1 MIRGGSRLAWDVFS
15 ALAVYV
21 STSIDYLVILLIIFS
36 QAHHRR
42 QSSQVYWGQLL
53 GTGIL
58 VAVSLVIAYLVHFV
72 PEDWMIGLLG
82 LIPLYLGIRYL
93 VKGEE
98 EAEEEEIID
107 QLNARPSNQM
117 FWTVALITISS
128 GGDNLGIYIPYF
140 ASIELGQ
147 IITAIILF
155 AIFTVSLCWLSQRLA
170 RLSFMEETLEK
181 YEQII
186 VPVVFIGLGTYILW
200 ENQTFQALWNLFA

>member
-1 MIRGGSRLAWDVFS
+1 M
-15 ALAVYV
+15 
-21 STSIDYLVILLIIFS
+21 
-36 QAHHRR
+36 
-42 QSSQVYWGQLL
+42 
-53 GTGIL
+53 
-58 VAVSLVIAYLVHFV
+58 SLVIAYLVHFV

-98 EAEEEEIID
+98 EAEEDEIID

-117 FWTVALITISS
+117 FWTVALITIAS

-155 AIFTVSLCWLSQRLA
+155 AIFTVGLCWLSQRLA
-170 RLSFMEETLEK
+170 RLSFLEETLEK
-181 YEQII
+181 YERII
-186 VPVVFIGLGTYILW
+186 VPVVFIGLGIYILW

>member
-1 MIRGGSRLAWDVFS
+1 MLETFFS
-15 ALAVYV
+15 ALVVYV

-42 QSSQVYWGQLL
+42 RSSQVYWGQLL

-107 QLNARPSNQM
+107 QLNARPSNQ
-117 FWTVALITISS
+117 IS
-128 GGDNLGIYIPYF
+128 
-140 ASIELGQ
+140 GQ
-147 IITAIILF
+147 
-155 AIFTVSLCWLSQRLA
+155 C
-170 RLSFMEETLEK
+170 
-181 YEQII
+181 
-186 VPVVFIGLGTYILW
+186 P
-200 ENQTFQALWNLFA
+200 

>member
-1 MIRGGSRLAWDVFS
+1 MLETFFS
-15 ALAVYV
+15 ALVVYV

-42 QSSQVYWGQLL
+42 RSSQVYWGQLL

-117 FWTVALITISS
+117 FWTVALITIAS

-155 AIFTVSLCWLSQRLA
+155 AIFTVGLCWLSQRLA
-170 RLSFMEETLEK
+170 RLSFLEETLEK
-181 YEQII
+181 YERII
-186 VPVVFIGLGTYILW
+186 VPLVFIGLGIYILW
-200 ENQTFQALWNLFA
+200 ENQTFQALWKLFA

>member
-1 MIRGGSRLAWDVFS
+1 MYRPV
-15 ALAVYV
+15 
-21 STSIDYLVILLIIFS
+21 LIIFS

-42 QSSQVYWGQLL
+42 QSSQVYWSQLL

-117 FWTVALITISS
+117 FWTVALITIAS

-140 ASIELGQ
+140 ASIELGKKSLRP
-147 IITAIILF
+147 LF
-155 AIFTVSLCWLSQRLA
+155 YSPSLQSVCA
-170 RLSFMEETLEK
+170 
-181 YEQII
+181 
-186 VPVVFIGLGTYILW
+186 G
-200 ENQTFQALWNLFA
+200 

>member
-1 MIRGGSRLAWDVFS
+1 M
-15 ALAVYV
+15 
-21 STSIDYLVILLIIFS
+21 
-36 QAHHRR
+36 
-42 QSSQVYWGQLL
+42 
-53 GTGIL
+53 
-58 VAVSLVIAYLVHFV
+58 SLVIAYLVHFV
-72 PEDWMIGLLG
+72 PEDWMIGLLD

-117 FWTVALITISS
+117 FWTVALITIAS

-155 AIFTVSLCWLSQRLA
+155 AIFTVGLCWLSQRLA
-170 RLSFMEETLEK
+170 RLSFLEETLEK
-181 YEQII
+181 YERII
-186 VPVVFIGLGTYILW
+186 VPVVFIGLGLYILW

>member
-1 MIRGGSRLAWDVFS
+1 M
-15 ALAVYV
+15 
-21 STSIDYLVILLIIFS
+21 
-36 QAHHRR
+36 
-42 QSSQVYWGQLL
+42 
-53 GTGIL
+53 
-58 VAVSLVIAYLVHFV
+58 SLVIAYLVHFV
-72 PEDWMIGLLG
+72 SEDWMIGLLG

-117 FWTVALITISS
+117 FWTVALITIAS

-155 AIFTVSLCWLSQRLA
+155 AIFIVGLCWLSQRLA

-186 VPVVFIGLGTYILW
+186 VPVVFIGLGIYILW

>member
-1 MIRGGSRLAWDVFS
+1 MLETFIS

-36 QAHHRR
+36 QADHRR
-42 QSSQVYWGQLL
+42 QNSQVYWGQLL

-72 PEDWMIGLLG
+72 SEDWMIGLLG

-117 FWTVALITISS
+117 FWTVALITIAS

-155 AIFTVSLCWLSQRLA
+155 AIFTVGLCWLSQRLA
-170 RLSFMEETLEK
+170 RLSFLEETLEK
-181 YEQII
+181 YERII
-186 VPVVFIGLGTYILW
+186 VPVVFIGLGLYILW
-200 ENQTFQALWNLFA
+200 ENQTFQALWKLFA

>member
-1 MIRGGSRLAWDVFS
+1 M
-15 ALAVYV
+15 
-21 STSIDYLVILLIIFS
+21 
-36 QAHHRR
+36 
-42 QSSQVYWGQLL
+42 
-53 GTGIL
+53 
-58 VAVSLVIAYLVHFV
+58 SLVIAYLVHFV

-117 FWTVALITISS
+117 FWTVALITIAS

-155 AIFTVSLCWLSQRLA
+155 AIFTVGLCWLSQRLA
-170 RLSFMEETLEK
+170 RLSFLEETLEK
-181 YEQII
+181 YERII
-186 VPVVFIGLGTYILW
+186 VPVVFIGLGIYILW